1 MFAKNDMF
9 GAMRSA
15 SLVLKR
21 ATTSAQEAWMEE
33 EVMLNPRECAQMNAL
48 IKECEGEIKR
58 MKNITGKFCAVA
70 GNRMAGV

>member
-21 ATTSAQEAWMEE
+21 ATTSAEEAWLEE
-33 EVMLNPRECAQMNAL
+33 EVMLNPRECAQMKEL
-48 IKECEGEIKR
+48 IKECKTSLKLMEG
-58 MKNITGKFCAVA
+58 ITGKFCTVA
-70 GNRMAGV
+70 DNRTANV